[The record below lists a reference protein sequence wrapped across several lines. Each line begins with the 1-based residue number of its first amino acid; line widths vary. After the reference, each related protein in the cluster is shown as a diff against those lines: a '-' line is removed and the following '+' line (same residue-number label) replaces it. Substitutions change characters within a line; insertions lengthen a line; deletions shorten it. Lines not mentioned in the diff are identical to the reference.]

1 MTTSLR
7 NKKVL
12 VTGSSGFIG
21 VNLIIELLKEGAL
34 VTALDL
40 PSTNWE
46 KLPSD
51 VKQVK
56 ADILNKPDLDN
67 IFEDIQ
73 IIYHL
78 AAKTDLD
85 GKNKSDY
92 KVNYEGTLNVLE
104 KAAKSRSLER
114 FIFYSTQLV
123 VGLFNE
129 KRFIDETEAY
139 KTKTFYG
146 ESKIE
151 GEKTVIAFCN
161 KFNIP
166 FTIIRPTSVY
176 GPWGET
182 PYKEFFSAIKKNH
195 YFHIG
200 KASNLVSWVY
210 VKNLVNLTLLAS
222 VHEKAIN
229 EIYFGNDL
237 HPYSMRDV
245 VNEVANYYKIKV
257 RTIPNMIITPIAY
270 IFGFFK
276 LVGFKVPIYPFRL
289 RNMKMTYCYNI
300 QKSLALGYKP
310 AYDLKSGIKET
321 LDWYEERNMI

>member
-1 MTTSLR
+1 MITSLK

-21 VNLIIELLKEGAL
+21 INLILELLKEGAI

-40 PSTNWE
+40 PFTNWE
-46 KLPSD
+46 KLPTE

-56 ADILNKPDLDN
+56 ADILNKKDLNN
-67 IFEDIQ
+67 IFESIE

-78 AAKTDLD
+78 AAKTDLN
-85 GKNKSDY
+85 GKNKNDY
-92 KVNYEGTLNVLE
+92 KANYEGTLNVLE
-104 KAAKSRSLER
+104 EAAKNKTLER

-129 KRFIDETEAY
+129 KRYIDETEPY

-151 GEKTVIAFCN
+151 GEKIVKEFC
-161 KFNIP
+161 KKQNIP

-176 GPWGET
+176 GPWGEA
-182 PYKEFFSAIKKNH
+182 PYKEFFSAIKKKR

-200 KASNLVSWVY
+200 KADNLVSWVY

-222 VHEKAIN
+222 IHEKAIN
-229 EIYFGNDL
+229 EIFFGNDL
-237 HPYSMRDV
+237 HPYSMRDI
-245 VNEVANYYKIKV
+245 VNEVAGYYKIKIG
-257 RTIPNMIITPIAY
+257 TIPNMVITPIAY
-270 IFGFFK
+270 FFGFFK
-276 LVGFKVPIYPFRL
+276 LFGFNVPIYPFRL

-300 QKSLALGYKP
+300 QKSLQLGYKP

-321 LDWYEERNMI
+321 LDWYEEKNML

>member
-1 MTTSLR
+1 MFPSLK

-21 VNLIIELLKEGAL
+21 TNLIEELLKQGAI

-40 PSTNWE
+40 PETNWE
-46 KLPSD
+46 KLP
-51 VKQVK
+51 VGAKQIR
-56 ADILNKPDLDN
+56 ADILNKSALDN
-67 IFEDIQ
+67 VFQNIEIV
-73 IIYHL
+73 YHL

-85 GKNKSDY
+85 GKSKDEY
-92 KVNYEGTLNVLE
+92 RVNYEGTLNVIE
-104 KAAKSRSLER
+104 EAAKSKSLTR
-114 FIFYSTQLV
+114 FVFYSTQLV

-129 KRFIDETEAY
+129 KRLLDESEPY

-151 GEKTVIAFCN
+151 GEKVVKEYCK

-182 PYKEFFSAIKKNH
+182 PYKEFFRAIKNKR
-195 YFHIG
+195 YFHVG
-200 KASNLVSWVY
+200 KANNLVSWVY
-210 VKNLVNLTLLAS
+210 VKNLVDLTLLTS
-222 VHEKAIN
+222 VHENAVN
-229 EIYFGNDL
+229 EIFFGNDL
-237 HPYSMRDV
+237 RTYSMKNI
-245 VNEVANYYKIKV
+245 VNEVAKYYKIKIHA
-257 RTIPNMIITPIAY
+257 IPNIIITPVAY

-276 LVGFKVPIYPFRL
+276 LFGIKVPIYPFRL

-300 QKSLALGYKP
+300 EKSLRLGYNP
-310 AYDLKSGIKET
+310 VYDLESGIKET
-321 LDWYEERNMI
+321 LDWYEERKII

>member
-1 MTTSLR
+1 MITSLK

-21 VNLIIELLKEGAL
+21 INLILELLKEGAI

-40 PSTNWE
+40 PFTNWE
-46 KLPSD
+46 KLPTE

-56 ADILNKPDLDN
+56 ADILNKKDLNN
-67 IFEDIQ
+67 IFESIE

-78 AAKTDLD
+78 AAKTDLN
-85 GKNKSDY
+85 GKNKNDY
-92 KVNYEGTLNVLE
+92 KANYEGTLNVLE
-104 KAAKSRSLER
+104 EAAKNKTLER

-129 KRFIDETEAY
+129 KRYIDETEPY

-151 GEKTVIAFCN
+151 GEKIVKEFC
-161 KFNIP
+161 KKQNIP

-182 PYKEFFSAIKKNH
+182 PYKEFFSAIKKKR

-200 KASNLVSWVY
+200 KADNLVSWVY

-222 VHEKAIN
+222 IHEKAIN
-229 EIYFGNDL
+229 EIFFGNDL
-237 HPYSMRDV
+237 HPYSMRDI
-245 VNEVANYYKIKV
+245 VNEVAGYYKIKIG
-257 RTIPNMIITPIAY
+257 TIPNMVITPIAY
-270 IFGFFK
+270 FFGFFK
-276 LVGFKVPIYPFRL
+276 LFGFNVPIYPFRL

-300 QKSLALGYKP
+300 QKSLQLGYKP

-321 LDWYEERNMI
+321 LDWYEEKNML